1 MTRDYT
7 QLTDLLRENHS
18 AWQQILEPVLNEI
31 GVTFVDRVI
40 LDKLDSQS
48 GQTKNELANQLG
60 TVHQNLTRS
69 IARLEQQGLL
79 RSSKN
84 NPADKRQIFLEITRE
99 GSAMNRRVNEK
110 INDIWNDILGNVSA
124 QEIQLFE
131 TVLVRLNSNLR
142 GLKIPGK

>member
-142 GLKIPGK
+142 GLKIP

>member
-18 AWQQILEPVLNEI
+18 AWQQILVPVLNEI

>member
-1 MTRDYT
+1 MTNDHT

-18 AWQQILEPVLNEI
+18 GWQQILEPILNDI
-31 GVTFVDRVI
+31 GVTFVDRII
-40 LDKLDSQS
+40 LDKLDKQS

-79 RSSKN
+79 RSSKSN
-84 NPADKRQIFLEITRE
+84 SADKRQIFLDITRE

-110 INDIWNDILGNVSA
+110 INDIWNDILGNISA

-131 TVLVRLNSNLR
+131 TILVRLNSNLR

>member
-31 GVTFVDRVI
+31 GVTFVDRII

>member
-142 GLKIPGK
+142 DLKIPGK

>member
-1 MTRDYT
+1 MTSDYT

-18 AWQQILEPVLNEI
+18 AWQQILEPILNDI

-40 LDKLDSQS
+40 LDKLDNQS

-79 RSSKN
+79 RSSKSLS
-84 NPADKRQIFLEITRE
+84 ADKRQIFLDITRE

-110 INDIWNDILGNVSA
+110 INDIWNDILGNISA

-131 TVLVRLNSNLR
+131 TILVRLNSNLR

>member
-142 GLKIPGK
+142 GLKTPGK